1 MYIDLGRQPHN
12 EFSMEWYAVQV
23 PWNYRYDDD
32 SCARFGES
40 NAFSLYR
47 VGFAGIRNG
56 EIRHGGL
63 LADVHAT
70 IDKHAFETFSTS
82 ERVVRKM
89 SRQKKKKRKK
99 RRKGRRKTIVCIK
112 KHLHRGRRRKP
123 RNVKKKKNGGTRP
136 EPGWEGEGELFI
148 SWLFTL
154 VKFPGKIEM
163 DSLVRA
169 HRWNRRGGGFVV
181 RPRSR

>member
-12 EFSMEWYAVQV
+12 EFSMEWYTVQV

-82 ERVVRKM
+82 ERVVRK
-89 SRQKKKKRKK
+89 REKKKKMVERGQSPV
-99 RRKGRRKTIVCIK
+99 GRARVSC
-112 KHLHRGRRRKP
+112 LYRGFSRSSSFR
-123 RNVKKKKNGGTRP
+123 VK
-136 EPGWEGEGELFI
+136 
-148 SWLFTL
+148 
-154 VKFPGKIEM
+154 
-163 DSLVRA
+163 
-169 HRWNRRGGGFVV
+169 
-181 RPRSR
+181 

>member
-1 MYIDLGRQPHN
+1 MKEQQEEEVEVVINVYRSRATTAQRILDGMYT
-12 EFSMEWYAVQV
+12 VQV

-89 SRQKKKKRKK
+89 SRQKRKK
-99 RRKGRRKTIVCIK
+99 EKKEEKGEEK
-112 KHLHRGRRRKP
+112 
-123 RNVKKKKNGGTRP
+123 
-136 EPGWEGEGELFI
+136 
-148 SWLFTL
+148 
-154 VKFPGKIEM
+154 
-163 DSLVRA
+163 
-169 HRWNRRGGGFVV
+169 
-181 RPRSR
+181 RSCA

>member
-63 LADVHAT
+63 LADNCAR
-70 IDKHAFETFSTS
+70 DN
-82 ERVVRKM
+82 
-89 SRQKKKKRKK
+89 RQTRF
-99 RRKGRRKTIVCIK
+99 
-112 KHLHRGRRRKP
+112 
-123 RNVKKKKNGGTRP
+123 RNIFH
-136 EPGWEGEGELFI
+136 E
-148 SWLFTL
+148 
-154 VKFPGKIEM
+154 
-163 DSLVRA
+163 
-169 HRWNRRGGGFVV
+169 
-181 RPRSR
+181 

>member
-12 EFSMEWYAVQV
+12 EFSMEWYTVQV

-89 SRQKKKKRKK
+89 SRQKKKKEKK
-99 RRKGRRKTIVCIK
+99 EEKGEEKRSCALKNICIVDDDES
-112 KHLHRGRRRKP
+112 HVTG
-123 RNVKKKKNGGTRP
+123 KKKKNGGTRP